1 MVDKVDDDIYETC
14 LYTIL
19 AYQQQQHGE
28 DKQCSHCI
36 LMLDLYQPY
45 IRYDVCSKK
54 IKSRINEKHKMS
66 IWRRVTQY
74 WVVPCF
80 NCYNYQYACG
90 TDVTFGINT
99 IVIAIAER

>member
-54 IKSRINEKHKMS
+54 IKIA
-66 IWRRVTQY
+66 RVVSMKNIK
-74 WVVPCF
+74 W
-80 NCYNYQYACG
+80 A
-90 TDVTFGINT
+90 FGDG
-99 IVIAIAER
+99 